1 MGIYLISSCMSYMLY
16 KFLSMFKKKDSFI
29 KILVSFLPLI
39 ILSAVRYNVG
49 WDYLKIYTN
58 GFFLIGEEKMP
69 QYFTEIPFDFLVK
82 FIYIISN
89 ANPDWLF
96 IVCTIITFIFLT
108 KAIKDQS
115 VNVGFSI
122 LLVFFIRYYFLT
134 LNIVRQGIAMS
145 ILLYSLKYIKE
156 NNFKKY
162 IILVILASC
171 FHLMSLVYIPI
182 YFLTK
187 INWKKRKNMFL
198 FVIFPILAIIA
209 IFIIIN
215 FTKYG
220 NYINSKFDLNEFL
233 IHEIILSSIVLMLA
247 IVEKKELKKQSE
259 YFDIYFILQLITFG
273 TAILSKFIPVADR
286 IIWYFYLQN
295 IFFIPLL
302 IKNIKSINLKALI
315 VMILFIVLFINVYMQ
330 TVFGD
335 SYSIIPYNTIF
346 NK

>member
-1 MGIYLISSCMSYMLY
+1 MGIYLISSFMSYMLY
-16 KFLSMFKKKDSFI
+16 KFLSIFKKKDTFI
-29 KILVSFLPLI
+29 KILVSLLPLI
-39 ILSAVRYNVG
+39 ILSAIRYNVG

-58 GFFLIGEEKMP
+58 GFFLIGEGKMP
-69 QYFTEIPFDFLVK
+69 YYFTEIPFDFFIK
-82 FIYIISN
+82 IIYIISN

-96 IVCTIITFIFLT
+96 IACTIITFVFLA

-156 NNFKKY
+156 DNFKKY
-162 IILVILASC
+162 LIFVILASC
-171 FHLMSLVYIPI
+171 FHAMSLIYIPI

-187 INWKKRKNMFL
+187 VNWKKRKNMMF
-198 FVIFPILAIIA
+198 FVIFPVLSIIA
-209 IFIIIN
+209 IFFIFN

-233 IHEIILSSIVLMLA
+233 IHEIILSSIVLVLS
-247 IVEKKELKKQSE
+247 VFKRKELKKQSE
-259 YFDIYFILQLITFG
+259 YFNIYFILQLITFG

-286 IIWYFYLQN
+286 IVWYFYLQN

-302 IKNIKSINLKALI
+302 IKNIKNINLKALI
-315 VMILFIVLFINVYMQ
+315 VMFLFVVLFINVYMQ